1 MDVISVLA
9 KIFQRVKEME
19 AENETLKEEMQRVE
33 KAVAG
38 LADEMGIE
46 IDIPDEDKKRGP
58 GDSNPRSLPCP
69 PS

>member
-1 MDVISVLA
+1 MDVISVLG

-19 AENETLKEEMQRVE
+19 AENETLREEMQRVE

-46 IDIPDEDKKRGP
+46 IDTPDEDKKRGP
-58 GDSNPRSLPCP
+58 GGSNPQA
-69 PS
+69 PSR